1 MRDVTIYRHEDGHA
15 AMIPWKDREQP
26 TKEELHPT
34 WAKLTVYTIMPH
46 DWVYAMQNK
55 TKDEVTSILSRY
67 I

>member
-34 WAKLTVYTIMPH
+34 
-46 DWVYAMQNK
+46 
-55 TKDEVTSILSRY
+55 
-67 I
+67 